1 MSGSKG
7 IWEGL
12 GGPVSVNRP
21 DLSGID
27 PTLEDCDFVDFF
39 NMNDC
44 FAPMMSMYPDP
55 IWVNHPPD
63 AWSDGVDLHEEYE
76 EVDEDVVGATGPISL
91 CCELSPDYAAKEG
104 DGCIDHVGPPQM
116 QFIRCTQN
124 PTIDP
129 TFEGFV
135 QDSKWAE

>member
-1 MSGSKG
+1 MS
-7 IWEGL
+7 
-12 GGPVSVNRP
+12 
-21 DLSGID
+21 D
-27 PTLEDCDFVDFF
+27 
-39 NMNDC
+39 
-44 FAPMMSMYPDP
+44 Y
-55 IWVNHPPD
+55 
-63 AWSDGVDLHEEYE
+63 EEYE

-104 DGCIDHVGPPQM
+104 DRCIHHVGPPQM

-135 QDSKWAE
+135 QVSKWAETEVRVTFLTYLRRTILEGGGFSGFVGEPKAEWFVKNVCHGLYPF